1 MKIIIVDD
9 EAAVRNSIS
18 AILKDNYPGIDIVSS
33 VGSVQEGYVS
43 ILEHHPDLLFLDV
56 ELPDGTGFD
65 LLNKLPS
72 IDFKV
77 IFITAHQEYAL
88 DAIKVSALDFVLK
101 PFDTD
106 DLCKAVDKANRLINN
121 EEEQVKLQALKE
133 NLENRRVLKRIVLHT
148 SENLHLVAIPD
159 IIRAEADSN
168 YTRFILS
175 DGSRIMVSRTIKEF
189 DTLLTGSGMIRV
201 HQSHL
206 VNIVWVDRFVKRD
219 GGYLLLKDKSKIPVS
234 QNLKKQVIQAINDSL
249 YLD

>member
-88 DAIKVSALDFVLK
+88 DAIKLSALDFVLK

-206 VNIVWVDRFVKRD
+206 VNIAWVDRFVKRD

-249 YLD
+249 YL